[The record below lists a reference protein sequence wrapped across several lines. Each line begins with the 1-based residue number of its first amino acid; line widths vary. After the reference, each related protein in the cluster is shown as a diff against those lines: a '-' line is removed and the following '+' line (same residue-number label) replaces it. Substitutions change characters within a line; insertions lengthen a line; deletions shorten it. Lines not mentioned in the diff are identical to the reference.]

1 VEVNPAAATVVVDYR
16 PDADAAAIVRVI
28 DRAGYEAEPVPRGR
42 AALAAARA
50 REATARRRM
59 AVLTALCFAG
69 WLLGLVSAWS
79 GVVPWPVVLAL
90 YVVGYAAGGYD
101 STVRALRQ
109 LRRGTV
115 GVDFL
120 MITAALGAA
129 AVGAWPEGAF
139 LLFLFSLSNTLE
151 QYVLGRTRR
160 AIEALM
166 DLSPEEA
173 VVRKGGCEERVAV
186 EDLQPSD
193 VLVVRPGERIAAD
206 GLILTGRTSVDQS
219 AMTGESLPVA
229 KQPGDPVFAAT
240 LNQQGAVE
248 VQVTRRAGQS
258 ALARIVRLVEEAQ
271 SEKAQSQR
279 FTDWFG
285 GRYTVGVL
293 AASAVVL
300 AVPWL
305 LWAEPFAQAFYR
317 AMTFLVAASPCAVVI
332 SIPAAILA
340 AITGAARGGVLF
352 KGGAHL
358 ERAADVRA
366 IAFDKTGTL
375 TVGKPQLVDLCPAE
389 GVAAE
394 ELLGLAAAAER
405 VSEHPLAN
413 AVVEAARARLATG
426 TAPDTACDF
435 EALVGRGIRARVG
448 ERTVW
453 VGKPRLF
460 TDRGVGIPAPLEA
473 QAARLAAEGKTVL
486 FVGDDAAVLGV
497 LAVADTLRPGA
508 EEAVARLRE
517 LGIERQVIL
526 TGDNPVVAAAIA
538 GRLGM
543 DFEAELLP
551 EHKLAAIHALRARY
565 GTVAMVG
572 DGINDAPSLAAASLG
587 VSLGGSGT
595 DVALETADV
604 VLMGDD
610 LRRLPYAIAL
620 ARQARRVIR
629 QNLVFAF
636 VVMATLMVGTFVF
649 GLRLPLA
656 VVGHE
661 GSTAL
666 VICNGLRLLAFR
678 AVRTGR
684 RP

>member
-1 VEVNPAAATVVVDYR
+1 
-16 PDADAAAIVRVI
+16 
-28 DRAGYEAEPVPRGR
+28 
-42 AALAAARA
+42 
-50 REATARRRM
+50 
-59 AVLTALCFAG
+59 
-69 WLLGLVSAWS
+69 
-79 GVVPWPVVLAL
+79 
-90 YVVGYAAGGYD
+90 
-101 STVRALRQ
+101 
-109 LRRGTV
+109 
-115 GVDFL
+115 
-120 MITAALGAA
+120 
-129 AVGAWPEGAF
+129 
-139 LLFLFSLSNTLE
+139 
-151 QYVLGRTRR
+151 
-160 AIEALM
+160 M

-173 VVRKGGCEERVAV
+173 VVRRDGSEQRVAV
-186 EDLQPSD
+186 EELRPGD
-193 VLVVRPGERIAAD
+193 VMIVRPGERIAAD

-219 AMTGESLPVA
+219 AMTGESMPVE
-229 KQPGDPVFAAT
+229 KQAGDTVFAAT

-248 VQVTRRAGQS
+248 VRVTRQAGQS
-258 ALARIVRLVEEAQ
+258 ALARIVQLVEEAQ

-293 AASAVVL
+293 ATSALVL
-300 AVPWL
+300 TVPWL
-305 LWAEPFAQAFYR
+305 LLAEPFSQAFYR
-317 AMTFLVAASPCAVVI
+317 AMTFLVVASPCAVVI

-375 TVGKPQLVDLCPAE
+375 TVGKPQLVDLHPAE

-394 ELLGLAAAAER
+394 ELLRLAAAAEQL
-405 VSEHPLAN
+405 SEHPLAN
-413 AVVEAARARLATG
+413 AVVEAARARGLTPEAAG
-426 TAPDTACDF
+426 DL

-448 ERTVW
+448 DRTVW

-460 TDRGVGIPAPLEA
+460 TDRGLAIPGALEQGA
-473 QAARLAAEGKTVL
+473 GHLAAEGKTVL
-486 FVGDDAAVLGV
+486 FVGDDRAVLGV
-497 LAVADTLRPGA
+497 LGVADTLRPGA
-508 EEAVARLRE
+508 EEAVSQLRD

-526 TGDNPVVAAAIA
+526 TGDNPVVAKAIA
-538 GRLGM
+538 DRLGM

-551 EHKLAAIHALRARY
+551 EDKLAAVQALRACY
-565 GTVAMVG
+565 VTAAMVG

-595 DVALETADV
+595 DVALETADL

-629 QNLVFAF
+629 QNLIFAF
-636 VVMATLMVGTFVF
+636 AVMAVLMVVTFVA
-649 GLRLPLA
+649 GLRLPFA

-666 VICNGLRLLAFR
+666 VICNGLRLLTFR
-678 AVRTGR
+678 GVRTGR